1 VWVSPPAGSIGPGPT
16 DDRMYVV
23 DPIHKDQPYA
33 FPDTPPY
40 RQAVHPPVQPNE
52 FGHFDHLD
60 VNSRAF
66 KAAHI
71 YASLRRVLDIWEGYY
86 DRPIDWHFQEQFD
99 RLEVIPQLDWDNAQ
113 SGYGFIEAGH
123 ATSEDGVDHPF
134 SLNFDVLAHEL
145 GHSIIFSEVG
155 FPTEGADTT
164 EFLGFH
170 ESASDM
176 VALISVLHF
185 NSVVDHLLS
194 TTRGNL
200 YTLNELNRIGELSD
214 TDQIRVAS
222 NDLTMSD
229 FSGGWKKVHDL
240 SQPLTGAIFD
250 TMVDVFQRG
259 LLENGLISPE
269 LWDLAERVPEEPVD
283 PDQVQMM
290 FDQAYQGRH
299 QDYKDALLYAR
310 DYMGELLTRTWNGL
324 SPHYLTFADVGDAL
338 LAADR
343 DLTGGAYQ
351 NFIFENFEWRRI
363 GAVAPGPRLSDPSK
377 DTRLQVEGDAAPDPG
392 CFNRNLSYWQ
402 RMELARRGV

>member
-222 NDLTMSD
+222 NDYTMSD

-240 SQPLTGAIFD
+240 SWLKEC
-250 TMVDVFQRG
+250 RK
-259 LLENGLISPE
+259 SP
-269 LWDLAERVPEEPVD
+269 WIR
-283 PDQVQMM
+283 
-290 FDQAYQGRH
+290 
-299 QDYKDALLYAR
+299 
-310 DYMGELLTRTWNGL
+310 TR
-324 SPHYLTFADVGDAL
+324 S
-338 LAADR
+338 R
-343 DLTGGAYQ
+343 
-351 NFIFENFEWRRI
+351 
-363 GAVAPGPRLSDPSK
+363 
-377 DTRLQVEGDAAPDPG
+377 
-392 CFNRNLSYWQ
+392 
-402 RMELARRGV
+402 